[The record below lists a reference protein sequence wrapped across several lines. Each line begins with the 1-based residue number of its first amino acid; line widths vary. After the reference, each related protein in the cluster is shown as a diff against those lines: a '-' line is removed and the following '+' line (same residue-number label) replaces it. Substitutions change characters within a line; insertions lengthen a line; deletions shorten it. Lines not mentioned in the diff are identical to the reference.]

1 MWTPQILDE
10 TSSYDDLITGKIPAL
25 IIPKVLSK
33 SDCISISRKIL
44 NMSQRNDS
52 STKFGTSL
60 SSHIY
65 EKQKYFSK
73 SKKSNE
79 ILKNLFSEN
88 ISPLTFM
95 QQKISKL
102 FGKKIYTAT
111 ENGNVYSDA
120 VIRIHE
126 SGDSVHLHR
135 DNSHFEMSEFN
146 VSRFKNQLSAILYL
160 QSPDVG
166 GELTIFHKMWS
177 KKDEMMREPEFG
189 YSSDLI
195 KGVYQTKIRP
205 IAGNMLIL
213 NPKFYHQIES
223 ISGLKSRITLT
234 FFFGESTENC
244 FNSWT

>member
-44 NMSQRNDS
+44 NMSQRNGS

-65 EKQKYFSK
+65 QKQKYFSK

-79 ILKNLFSEN
+79 ILKNLFFEN
-88 ISPLTFM
+88 ISPVTLM

-120 VIRIHE
+120 VIRIH
-126 SGDSVHLHR
+126 GNDDSVHLHR
-135 DNSHFEMSEFN
+135 DNSNFEMSEYN
-146 VSRFKNQLSAILYL
+146 VSRFKNQLSAILYV

-177 KKDEMMREPEFG
+177 KKDEIMREPEFG

-195 KGVYQTKIRP
+195 KGVYQTKIKP
-205 IAGNMLIL
+205 IAGNMVIL

-234 FFFGESTENC
+234 FFFGESTKNC
-244 FNSWT
+244 FYSWT

>member
-88 ISPLTFM
+88 ISPLSFM

-111 ENGNVYSDA
+111 ENENAYSDA
-120 VIRIHE
+120 VIRIH
-126 SGDSVHLHR
+126 GNDDSVHLHR
-135 DNSHFEMSEFN
+135 DNSNFEMSEYN

-195 KGVYQTKIRP
+195 RGVYQTKIRP
-205 IAGNMLIL
+205 IVGNMVIL

-234 FFFGESTENC
+234 FFFGELTENC

>member
-25 IIPKVLSK
+25 IVPEVLSK

-73 SKKSNE
+73 SKKSNK

-120 VIRIHE
+120 VIRIHG

-135 DNSHFEMSEFN
+135 DNSHFQMSEFN
-146 VSRFKNQLSAILYL
+146 VSRFKNQLSAILYV

-177 KKDEMMREPEFG
+177 KKDEIMREPEFG

-234 FFFGESTENC
+234 FFFGESTKNC
-244 FNSWT
+244 FYSWT

>member
-1 MWTPQILDE
+1 MWAPQILDE

-73 SKKSNE
+73 SKKSNK
-79 ILKNLFSEN
+79 ILKNLFFEN
-88 ISPLTFM
+88 ISPVTLM

-126 SGDSVHLHR
+126 NGNSVHLHR
-135 DNSHFEMSEFN
+135 DNSNFEMSEFN

-189 YSSDLI
+189 YSSDLVR
-195 KGVYQTKIRP
+195 GVYQTKIRP
-205 IAGNMLIL
+205 IAGNMVIL

-223 ISGLKSRITLT
+223 ISGLKSRIALT
-234 FFFGESTENC
+234 FFFGESSKDA

>member
-65 EKQKYFSK
+65 EKQRYFSK

-111 ENGNVYSDA
+111 ENENAYSDA
-120 VIRIHE
+120 VIRIH
-126 SGDSVHLHR
+126 GNDDSVHLHR
-135 DNSHFEMSEFN
+135 DNSNFEMSEYN
-146 VSRFKNQLSAILYL
+146 VSRFKNQLSAILYV

-177 KKDEMMREPEFG
+177 KKDEIMREPEFG

-205 IAGNMLIL
+205 IAGNMVIL

>member
-111 ENGNVYSDA
+111 ENENAYSDA
-120 VIRIHE
+120 VIRIH
-126 SGDSVHLHR
+126 GNDDSVHLHR
-135 DNSHFEMSEFN
+135 DNSNFEMSEYN

-195 KGVYQTKIRP
+195 RGVYQTKIRP
-205 IAGNMLIL
+205 IVGNMVIL

>member
-25 IIPKVLSK
+25 IIPEVLSK
-33 SDCISISRKIL
+33 SDCISISSEIL

-60 SSHIY
+60 SSNIY

-111 ENGNVYSDA
+111 ENENAYSDA
-120 VIRIHE
+120 VIRIH
-126 SGDSVHLHR
+126 GNDDSVHLHR
-135 DNSHFEMSEFN
+135 DNSNFEMSEYN
-146 VSRFKNQLSAILYL
+146 VSRFKNQLSAILYV

-177 KKDEMMREPEFG
+177 KKDEIMREPEFG

-223 ISGLKSRITLT
+223 ISGLKSRVTLT

>member
-10 TSSYDDLITGKIPAL
+10 PSSYNDLITGKISAL
-25 IIPKVLSK
+25 IVPELLSK

-44 NMSQRNDS
+44 NMSKTNDS
-52 STKFGTSL
+52 SIKFGTSL
-60 SSHIY
+60 SSYIY
-65 EKQKYFSK
+65 EKQKYFSN
-73 SKKSNE
+73 SQKSNK
-79 ILKNLFSEN
+79 ILKNLLSEN
-88 ISPLTFM
+88 ISPVTIM
-95 QQKISKL
+95 QQNISKL

-111 ENGNVYSDA
+111 ENGNAYSDA
-120 VIRIHE
+120 VIRIHVN
-126 SGDSVHLHR
+126 GASVYLHR
-135 DNSHFEMSEFN
+135 DNSNFEMSEYN

-160 QSPDVG
+160 QSPDAG

-195 KGVYQTKIRP
+195 RGVCQTKIKP
-205 IAGNMLIL
+205 VAGNMVIL

-223 ISGLKSRITLT
+223 ISGLNSRITLG
-234 FFFGESTENC
+234 FFFGESSEDS

>member
-65 EKQKYFSK
+65 EKQRYFSK

-111 ENGNVYSDA
+111 ENENAYSDA
-120 VIRIHE
+120 VIRIH
-126 SGDSVHLHR
+126 GNDDSVHLHR
-135 DNSHFEMSEFN
+135 DNSNFEMSEYN
-146 VSRFKNQLSAILYL
+146 VSRFKNQLSAILYV

-177 KKDEMMREPEFG
+177 KKDEIMREPEFG

-195 KGVYQTKIRP
+195 KGVYQTKIKP
-205 IAGNMLIL
+205 IAGNMVIL

-244 FNSWT
+244 FYSWT

>member
-1 MWTPQILDE
+1 MWAPQILDE

-33 SDCISISRKIL
+33 PDCISLSSKIL
-44 NMSQRNDS
+44 NMSEANNS

-65 EKQKYFSK
+65 EKQKYFLYSQ
-73 SKKSNE
+73 KSNE
-79 ILKNLFSEN
+79 ILKNLFSEK
-88 ISPLTFM
+88 ISPITSI

-111 ENGNVYSDA
+111 ENGNAYSDSI
-120 VIRIHE
+120 IRIH
-126 SGDSVHLHR
+126 GNDDSVHLHR
-135 DNSHFEMSEFN
+135 DNSNFEMSEFN
-146 VSRFKNQLSAILYL
+146 VSRLKNQLSAILYL
-160 QSPDVG
+160 QSPDAG

-177 KKDEMMREPEFG
+177 KKDETMREPEFG

-195 KGVYQTKIRP
+195 KGICQTKIKP
-205 IAGNMLIL
+205 IVGNMVIL

-223 ISGLKSRITLT
+223 ISGLNSRITLG
-234 FFFGESTENC
+234 FFFGESSENC
-244 FNSWT
+244 LYSWT

>member
-79 ILKNLFSEN
+79 ILKNLFFEN
-88 ISPLTFM
+88 ISTVTLM

-111 ENGNVYSDA
+111 ENENAYSDA
-120 VIRIHE
+120 VIRIH
-126 SGDSVHLHR
+126 GNDDSVHLHR
-135 DNSHFEMSEFN
+135 DNSNFEMSEYN
-146 VSRFKNQLSAILYL
+146 VSRFKNQLSAILYV

-195 KGVYQTKIRP
+195 KGICQTKIRP
-205 IAGNMLIL
+205 IAGNMVIL

-234 FFFGESTENC
+234 FFFGESTKNC
-244 FNSWT
+244 FYSWT

>member
-25 IIPKVLSK
+25 IVPEVLSK
-33 SDCISISRKIL
+33 PHCISISSKIL
-44 NMSQRNDS
+44 NMSKTNNS

-60 SSHIY
+60 SSYIY
-65 EKQKYFSK
+65 QKQRYFSK

-88 ISPLTFM
+88 ISPVSLM
-95 QQKISKL
+95 QQNISKL
-102 FGKKIYTAT
+102 SGKKIYTAT

-126 SGDSVHLHR
+126 SGNSVHLHR
-135 DNSHFEMSEFN
+135 DNSNFEMSEYN
-146 VSRFKNQLSAILYL
+146 VSQIKNQLSAILYL

-166 GELTIFHKMWS
+166 GELTIFHKMWC
-177 KKDEMMREPEFG
+177 KKDEIMREPEFG
-189 YSSDLI
+189 YSSDLVR
-195 KGVYQTKIRP
+195 GVYQTKIRP
-205 IAGNMLIL
+205 IAGNMVIL

-234 FFFGESTENC
+234 FFFGESTKNC
-244 FNSWT
+244 FYSWT

>member
-33 SDCISISRKIL
+33 SDCISMSSKIL

-111 ENGNVYSDA
+111 ENENAYSDA
-120 VIRIHE
+120 VIRIH
-126 SGDSVHLHR
+126 GNDDSVHLHR
-135 DNSHFEMSEFN
+135 DNSNIEMSEYN
-146 VSRFKNQLSAILYL
+146 VSRFKNQ
-160 QSPDVG
+160 
-166 GELTIFHKMWS
+166 
-177 KKDEMMREPEFG
+177 
-189 YSSDLI
+189 
-195 KGVYQTKIRP
+195 
-205 IAGNMLIL
+205 
-213 NPKFYHQIES
+213 
-223 ISGLKSRITLT
+223 
-234 FFFGESTENC
+234 
-244 FNSWT
+244 

>member
-1 MWTPQILDE
+1 MGPQILDE

-25 IIPKVLSK
+25 IVPEVLSK
-33 SDCISISRKIL
+33 PHCISISSKIL
-44 NMSQRNDS
+44 NMSKTNNS

-60 SSHIY
+60 SSYIY
-65 EKQKYFSK
+65 QKQRYFSK

-88 ISPLTFM
+88 ISPVSLM
-95 QQKISKL
+95 QQNISKL
-102 FGKKIYTAT
+102 SGKKIYTAT

-126 SGDSVHLHR
+126 SGNSVHLHR
-135 DNSHFEMSEFN
+135 DNSNFEMSEYN
-146 VSRFKNQLSAILYL
+146 VSQIKNQLSAILYL

-166 GELTIFHKMWS
+166 GELTIFHKMWC
-177 KKDEMMREPEFG
+177 KKDEIMREPEFG
-189 YSSDLI
+189 YSSDLVR
-195 KGVYQTKIRP
+195 GVYQTKIRP
-205 IAGNMLIL
+205 IAGNMVIL

-234 FFFGESTENC
+234 FFFGESSENC

>member
-33 SDCISISRKIL
+33 SDCIYVSSKIL
-44 NMSQRNDS
+44 NMSKTNDS
-52 STKFGTSL
+52 SIKFGTSL
-60 SSHIY
+60 SSYIY
-65 EKQKYFSK
+65 EKQKYFSN
-73 SKKSNE
+73 SQKSNK
-79 ILKNLFSEN
+79 ILKNLLSEN
-88 ISPLTFM
+88 ISPVTIM
-95 QQKISKL
+95 QQNISKL

-111 ENGNVYSDA
+111 ENGNAYSDA
-120 VIRIHE
+120 VIRIHVN
-126 SGDSVHLHR
+126 GDSVYLHR
-135 DNSHFEMSEFN
+135 DNSNFEMSEFN

-160 QSPDVG
+160 QSPDAG

-195 KGVYQTKIRP
+195 RGVCQTKIKP
-205 IAGNMLIL
+205 VAGNMVIL

-223 ISGLKSRITLT
+223 ISGLKSRVTLG
-234 FFFGESTENC
+234 FFFGESSEDS

>member
-1 MWTPQILDE
+1 MWAPQILHK

-25 IIPKVLSK
+25 IVPEVLSK
-33 SDCISISRKIL
+33 FDCVSLSSKIL
-44 NMSQRNDS
+44 KMSQRNDS

-73 SKKSNE
+73 SQKSNE

-88 ISPLTFM
+88 ISPVTLM
-95 QQKISKL
+95 HQKILKL

-126 SGDSVHLHR
+126 SEDYVHLHR
-135 DNSHFEMSEFN
+135 DNSNFEMSEFN
-146 VSRFKNQLSAILYL
+146 VSQFKNQLSVILYL
-160 QSPDVG
+160 QSPDAG

-177 KKDEMMREPEFG
+177 KKDETMREPEFG

-195 KGVYQTKIRP
+195 KDICQTKIKP
-205 IAGNMLIL
+205 VAGNMVIL

-223 ISGLKSRITLT
+223 ISGLKPRITFG
-234 FFFGESTENC
+234 FFFGESSKDC
-244 FNSWT
+244 FYSWT

>member
-1 MWTPQILDE
+1 MWAPQILDE

-25 IIPKVLSK
+25 IVPEVLSK
-33 SDCISISRKIL
+33 FDCVSLSSKIL
-44 NMSQRNDS
+44 KMSQRNDS

-73 SKKSNE
+73 SQKSNK
-79 ILKNLFSEN
+79 ILKNLFTEN
-88 ISPLTFM
+88 ISPVTFM

-126 SGDSVHLHR
+126 SEDSVHLHR
-135 DNSHFEMSEFN
+135 DNSNFEMSEYN
-146 VSRFKNQLSAILYL
+146 VSQMKNQLSAILYV
-160 QSPDVG
+160 QSPVEG

-195 KGVYQTKIRP
+195 KGICQTKIKP
-205 IAGNMLIL
+205 IAGNMVIL

-223 ISGLKSRITLT
+223 ISGLKPRITFG
-234 FFFGESTENC
+234 FFFGESSKDC
-244 FNSWT
+244 FYSWT

>member
-1 MWTPQILDE
+1 MWAPQILHK
-10 TSSYDDLITGKIPAL
+10 TSSYDDLVTGKIPAL
-25 IIPKVLSK
+25 IIPKVLSR
-33 SDCISISRKIL
+33 SDCISISNKIS
-44 NMSQRNDS
+44 NMSKTNHS

-65 EKQKYFSK
+65 EKQKYFSN
-73 SKKSNE
+73 SKKSNK

-88 ISPLTFM
+88 ISPLAII

-102 FGKKIYTAT
+102 FGKNICTAT

-120 VIRIHE
+120 IIRIHG
-126 SGDSVHLHR
+126 SKDSVHLHR
-135 DNSHFEMSEFN
+135 DNSNFEMSDYN
-146 VSRFKNQLSAILYL
+146 VSRIKNQLSAILYL
-160 QSPDVG
+160 QSPDDG

-177 KKDEMMREPEFG
+177 TKDEIMREPEFG
-189 YSSDLI
+189 YSANLI
-195 KGVYQTKIRP
+195 RGVYQTKIRP
-205 IAGNMLIL
+205 IVGNMVIL

>member
-135 DNSHFEMSEFN
+135 DNSNFEMSEYN

-177 KKDEMMREPEFG
+177 KKDEIMREPEFG

-195 KGVYQTKIRP
+195 KGICQTKIRP
-205 IAGNMLIL
+205 IAGNMVIL

-234 FFFGESTENC
+234 FFFGESTKNC
-244 FNSWT
+244 FYSWT

>member
-25 IIPKVLSK
+25 IVPKVLSK
-33 SDCISISRKIL
+33 FDCISLSRKIL

-73 SKKSNE
+73 SQKSNK
-79 ILKNLFSEN
+79 ILKNLFAEN
-88 ISPLTFM
+88 ISPVALM

-111 ENGNVYSDA
+111 ENENAYSDA
-120 VIRIHE
+120 VIRIH
-126 SGDSVHLHR
+126 GNDDSVHLHR
-135 DNSHFEMSEFN
+135 DNSNFEMSEYN
-146 VSRFKNQLSAILYL
+146 VSRFKNQLSAILYV

-195 KGVYQTKIRP
+195 KGICQTKIRP
-205 IAGNMLIL
+205 IAGNMVIL

-244 FNSWT
+244 FYSWT

>member
-25 IIPKVLSK
+25 IVPEVLSK
-33 SDCISISRKIL
+33 PHCISISSKIL
-44 NMSQRNDS
+44 NMSKTNNS

-60 SSHIY
+60 SSYIY
-65 EKQKYFSK
+65 QKQRYFSK

-88 ISPLTFM
+88 ISPVSLM
-95 QQKISKL
+95 QQNISKL
-102 FGKKIYTAT
+102 SGKKIYTAT

-126 SGDSVHLHR
+126 SGNSVHLHR
-135 DNSHFEMSEFN
+135 DNSNFEMSEYN
-146 VSRFKNQLSAILYL
+146 VSQIKNQLSAILYL

-166 GELTIFHKMWS
+166 GELTIFHKMWC
-177 KKDEMMREPEFG
+177 KKDEIMREPEFG
-189 YSSDLI
+189 YSSDLVR
-195 KGVYQTKIRP
+195 GVYQTKIRP
-205 IAGNMLIL
+205 IAGNMVIL

-234 FFFGESTENC
+234 FFFGESSENC

>member
-111 ENGNVYSDA
+111 ENENAYSDA
-120 VIRIHE
+120 VIRIH
-126 SGDSVHLHR
+126 GNDDSVHLHR
-135 DNSHFEMSEFN
+135 DNSNFEMSEYN
-146 VSRFKNQLSAILYL
+146 VSRFKNQLSAILYV

-177 KKDEMMREPEFG
+177 KKDEIMREPEFG

-195 KGVYQTKIRP
+195 RGVYQTKIRP
-205 IAGNMLIL
+205 IVGNMVIL

-244 FNSWT
+244 FYSWT

>member
-79 ILKNLFSEN
+79 ILKNLFLN
-88 ISPLTFM
+88 NFSPLTLM
-95 QQKISKL
+95 RQKISKL
-102 FGKKIYTAT
+102 SEKKIYTAT
-111 ENGNVYSDA
+111 ENDRFYSDA

-126 SGDSVHLHR
+126 SEDSVHLHR
-135 DNSHFEMSEFN
+135 DNSNFEMSEYN
-146 VSRFKNQLSAILYL
+146 VSQMKNQLSAILYL
-160 QSPDVG
+160 QSPVMG

-195 KGVYQTKIRP
+195 KGICQTKIRP
-205 IAGNMLIL
+205 IAGNMVIL

-234 FFFGESTENC
+234 FFFGESTKNC
-244 FNSWT
+244 FYSWT

>member
-44 NMSQRNDS
+44 NMSKTHDS

-65 EKQKYFSK
+65 EKQRYFSK

-88 ISPLTFM
+88 TSPLTFM

-111 ENGNVYSDA
+111 ENENAYSDA
-120 VIRIHE
+120 VIRIH
-126 SGDSVHLHR
+126 GNDDSVHLHR
-135 DNSHFEMSEFN
+135 DNSNFEMSEYN

-160 QSPDVG
+160 QSPDYG

-177 KKDEMMREPEFG
+177 RKDEIMREPEFG
-189 YSSDLI
+189 YSANLI
-195 KGVYQTKIRP
+195 RDVYCTKIKP
-205 IAGNMLIL
+205 IAGNMVIL

-223 ISGLKSRITLT
+223 ISGLKSRITLG
-234 FFFGESTENC
+234 FFFGECSKDC
-244 FNSWT
+244 FYSWT

>member
-111 ENGNVYSDA
+111 ENENAYSDA
-120 VIRIHE
+120 VIRIH
-126 SGDSVHLHR
+126 GNDDSVHLHR
-135 DNSHFEMSEFN
+135 DNSNFEMSEYN
-146 VSRFKNQLSAILYL
+146 VSRFKNQLSAILYV

-195 KGVYQTKIRP
+195 RGVYQTKIRP
-205 IAGNMLIL
+205 IVGNMVIL

>member
-33 SDCISISRKIL
+33 SDCISMSSKIL
-44 NMSQRNDS
+44 DMSKTNNS

-65 EKQKYFSK
+65 EKQRYFSK

-88 ISPLTFM
+88 TSPLTFM

-120 VIRIHE
+120 VIRIHD

-135 DNSHFEMSEFN
+135 DNSNFEMSEFN
-146 VSRFKNQLSAILYL
+146 VSRLKNQLSAILYL
-160 QSPDVG
+160 QCPDAG

-195 KGVYQTKIRP
+195 RGVYQTKIRP
-205 IAGNMLIL
+205 IAGNMVIL

-223 ISGLKSRITLT
+223 ISGLKSRIALT
-234 FFFGESTENC
+234 FFFGESSKDS